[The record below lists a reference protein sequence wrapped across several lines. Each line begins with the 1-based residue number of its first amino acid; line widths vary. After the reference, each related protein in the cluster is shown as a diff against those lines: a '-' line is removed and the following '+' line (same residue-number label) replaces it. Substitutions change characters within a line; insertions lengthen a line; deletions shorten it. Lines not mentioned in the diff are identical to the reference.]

1 MFERLNYQTYSFPSV
16 VGRFFVGGVSPP
28 LRVMMHRGLEQR
40 LLELLQLQSPNVQ
53 LLTQRPT
60 ARLQGTPFYFFASK
74 AETTINHMDPWTK
87 HVGVYLECLCR
98 FDLRLNSVLRSFC
111 R

>member
-1 MFERLNYQTYSFPSV
+1 MFESLNYQTYSFHNV

-60 ARLQGTPFYFFASK
+60 AQLQGTPFYFFAPK
-74 AETTINHMDPWTK
+74 AETTIRWT
-87 HVGVYLECLCR
+87 HGPNMLVLTW
-98 FDLRLNSVLRSFC
+98 SVCADSIRFC